1 MDEKLEK
8 VEKSLALMA
17 ANEEERRKQEF
28 REEFQRLNYTVQSV
42 KETMD
47 KNENKIG
54 EIVMKI
60 ENLVNTDK
68 YFLNIYNSHFTGKS

>member
-28 REEFQRLNYTVQSV
+28 REEFQRLNYTVQGV

-47 KNENKIG
+47 KSENKIG

-60 ENLVNTDK
+60 ENLVDTDK
-68 YFLNIYNSHFTGKS
+68 YFLNIYNSHFTG